1 MPFSRKTDKGQTLS
15 EEIANSISH
24 GIGLA
29 GAVIAAPFLIF
40 YAAANGDA
48 WAVAGASV
56 FITTA
61 IILYLSSTLFHSV
74 KGGKSKEIFQII
86 DHAAIFLLIAGTY
99 TPFTLGILRETW
111 GWTLFGI
118 VWGIA
123 AAGIIMKILVGVRH
137 PLLSTA
143 LYLLMGWLIII
154 VIKPLMAAMPLAGLI
169 WIAAGGLAY
178 TIGVIFYAMPN
189 FRYTHFVWHIFV
201 LAGTTCHFVAV
212 MYYSF

>member
-1 MPFSRKTDKGQTLS
+1 MPFTRKSHKNQTLR

-29 GAVIAAPFLIF
+29 GAIIAAPFLIF
-40 YAAANGDA
+40 YSAANGDA

-56 FITTA
+56 FITSA
-61 IILYLSSTLFHSV
+61 IILYLSSTLFHSQKV
-74 KGGKSKEIFQII
+74 GKRKDIFQIV

-111 GWTLFGI
+111 GWILFGI

-123 AAGIIMKILVGVRH
+123 IAGIIMKLLVGARY
-137 PLLSTA
+137 PRLSTA
-143 LYLLMGWLIII
+143 LYLLMGWLILI
-154 VIKPLMAAMPLAGLI
+154 VIKPLMAAMPLAGLL

-178 TIGVIFYAMPN
+178 TIGVIFYAIPN
-189 FRYTHFVWHIFV
+189 FRYAHFIWHIFV
-201 LAGTTCHFVAV
+201 LAGTACHFVAV
-212 MYYSF
+212 MFYSY